1 MIWAALVAVGWLIMA
16 YTVDEDLLTLGRR
29 RFGMPRENCI
39 LVAWGYRTQ
48 QRLMWTKVLFCFC
61 VYIGSFALCIYHGA
75 RQLRLFQKFD
85 AENKT
90 MKDFVAMCTNLP
102 RIKGT

>member
-39 LVAWGYRTQ
+39 LVAWGFETQ

-61 VYIGSFALCIYHGA
+61 LYIATFTMCIWHA
-75 RQLRLFQKFD
+75 IRQHRYFQWMDNQTKS
-85 AENKT
+85 
-90 MKDFVAMCTNLP
+90 MKDFAVMLH
-102 RIKGT
+102 GLG